1 MMLPKISPEVCD
13 NVFHEATRGNP
24 SKILQYS
31 EDKAL
36 ELNKENP
43 ALSTIIHALSLQISG
58 GDKELYGRIYFALLV
73 VVNVINTQIEV
84 DDLRNSWN

>member
-13 NVFHEATRGNP
+13 NVYREATRGNP

-31 EDKAL
+31 GDKAL

-43 ALSTIIHALSLQISG
+43 ALSTIIHALSMQISG
-58 GDKELYGRIYFALLV
+58 GDKELYNRIYFALLV

-84 DDLRNSWN
+84 DDLKNSWN

>member
-13 NVFHEATRGNP
+13 NVYREATRNLTTL
-24 SKILQYS
+24 LQYS
-31 EDKAL
+31 KDKAL
-36 ELNKENP
+36 ELNSENP
-43 ALSTIIHALSLQISG
+43 ALSTIIHALSLETSG